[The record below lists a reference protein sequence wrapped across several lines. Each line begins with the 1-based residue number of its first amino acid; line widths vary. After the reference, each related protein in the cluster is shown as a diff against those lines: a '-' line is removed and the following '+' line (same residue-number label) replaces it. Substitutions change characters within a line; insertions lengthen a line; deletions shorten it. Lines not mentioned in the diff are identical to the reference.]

1 MKSRKPSQVR
11 VAVAL
16 FYVALVLTLAA
27 PFISSDFGPR
37 PAGFVIAVR
46 VVAALFTVFLIEF
59 ISIGKNWARITYLV
73 LTVLALPAPFMAAWQ
88 GISISNVE
96 VASIAVQ
103 LLAHGVGLYL
113 LFTAPGKSWFAPSAR

>member
-1 MKSRKPSQVR
+1 M
-11 VAVAL
+11 
-16 FYVALVLTLAA
+16 LTLAA

-73 LTVLALPAPFMAAWQ
+73 LTVLALPAPFMAARQ

-113 LFTAPGKSWFAPSAR
+113 LFTVPGKSWFAPSAR